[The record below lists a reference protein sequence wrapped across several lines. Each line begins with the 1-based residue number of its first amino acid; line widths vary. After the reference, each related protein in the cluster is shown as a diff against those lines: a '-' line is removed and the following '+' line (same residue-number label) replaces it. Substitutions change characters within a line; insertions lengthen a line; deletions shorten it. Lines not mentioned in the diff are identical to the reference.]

1 MTEEKKANKKQKT
14 VTLKPINIAWL
25 AQRSFDESTPENK
38 VSDSEIVDRLIDQA
52 RAREESPS
60 PAAEKKTKS
69 QNALS
74 APRVAVAI

>member
-1 MTEEKKANKKQKT
+1 MAEEKKANKKQKT

-52 RAREESPS
+52 RKQEESQS
-60 PAAEKKTKS
+60 PTKQKKT
-69 QNALS
+69 A
-74 APRVAVAI
+74 RAVEMFVTI

>member
-1 MTEEKKANKKQKT
+1 MAEPKKANKKQKT

-52 RAREESPS
+52 RQQEESPS
-60 PAAEKKTKS
+60 PTKQKKT
-69 QNALS
+69 A
-74 APRVAVAI
+74 RAVEMFVTI